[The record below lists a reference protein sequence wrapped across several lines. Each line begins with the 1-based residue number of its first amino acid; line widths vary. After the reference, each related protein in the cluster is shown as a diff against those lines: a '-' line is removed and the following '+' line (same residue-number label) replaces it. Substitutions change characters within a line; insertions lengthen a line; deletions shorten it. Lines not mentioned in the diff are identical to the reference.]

1 MKFFKSPLFVA
12 VLTVFLGV
20 FFISIVF
27 MQSKNTPSVENKT
40 DNTVPQKVE
49 TTASS
54 ETKPKTGTPISFAK
68 KVEEKTTTEDQQ
80 VLVSFLNEEN
90 QKIAAKE
97 VPLYEITKV
106 EKGSEPAKIVSVVAK
121 GELAKSL
128 IDEIKLPNSKGENAK
143 IIKTDSKFEKI
154 VSSGSGLEVDKQKT
168 LEALE
173 KSIQANIAAN
183 NFDNINVKVVTKKNE
198 GFSEKMNEMGFKTLL
213 AKFRTTHPG
222 HIDDA
227 ARNVNL
233 SIASKKING
242 LIIPPNG
249 KFSFNKVVG
258 ERSKANGFK
267 EAGVISQGRVIPGLG
282 GGICQVSTTLYRA
295 VLLSGAKI
303 NERYNHSIY
312 DGIEYA
318 ERGLDAAVAWGYK
331 DFKFTN
337 GLNIPILITSTS
349 GEGWVEV
356 SIYAEKKPFE
366 SIELFTKNEVK
377 RPFKTETRINSKLK
391 SGEVKVVHPG
401 VVGYTVEA
409 YRTITSIDGKS
420 KEERLSKDNY
430 LTYNRIEERNN

>member
-1 MKFFKSPLFVA
+1 MKFFKSPLFIA

-20 FFISIVF
+20 FFISIIF
-27 MQSKNTPSVENKT
+27 MQSKNTPTVENKPN
-40 DNTVPQKVE
+40 NTVPQKVE
-49 TTASS
+49 PKASN
-54 ETKPKTGTPISFAK
+54 ETKPTTSTPISFA
-68 KVEEKTTTEDQQ
+68 KVEEKTTTEKQQ
-80 VLVSFLNEEN
+80 VLVSFVNENN
-90 QKIAAKE
+90 QAIAQKE

-106 EKGSEPAKIVSVVAK
+106 EKGSEPAKIVSVVAN

-128 IDEIKLPNSKGENAK
+128 IDDIKLPNEKHSDAK

-154 VSSGSGLEVDKQKT
+154 VSSGSGLEVDKEKT
-168 LEALE
+168 LQELE
-173 KSIQANIAAN
+173 KSIQN
-183 NFDNINVKVVTKKNE
+183 NAVAKKFDKIDVKIITKKNE

-227 ARNVNL
+227 GRNVNL
-233 SIASKKING
+233 AIASQKING

-258 ERSKANGFK
+258 ERSRANGFK

-303 NERYNHSIY
+303 NERHNHSIY

-337 GLNIPILITSTS
+337 GLNLPILITSTS

-356 SIYAEKKPFE
+356 SVYASQKPFE
-366 SIELFTKNEVK
+366 SIELYTRNEVK
-377 RPFKTETRINSKLK
+377 RPFKTEKRINNKLK

-401 VVGYTVEA
+401 VDGYTVEA
-409 YRTITSIDGKS
+409 YRLTTTFDGKA

-430 LTYNRIEERNN
+430 LTYNRIEERSN

>member
-1 MKFFKSPLFVA
+1 MKFFKSPLFIA

-20 FFISIVF
+20 FFISIIF
-27 MQSKNTPSVENKT
+27 MQSKNTPTLENKPN
-40 DNTVPQKVE
+40 NTVSQKVE
-49 TTASS
+49 PKASD
-54 ETKPKTGTPISFAK
+54 ETKPTTSTPISFA
-68 KVEEKTTTEDQQ
+68 KVEEKTTTEKQQ
-80 VLVSFLNEEN
+80 VLVSFVNENN
-90 QKIAAKE
+90 QAIAQKE

-106 EKGSEPAKIVSVVAK
+106 EKGSEPAKIVSVVAN

-128 IDEIKLPNSKGENAK
+128 IDDIKLPNEKHADAK

-154 VSSGSGLEVDKQKT
+154 VSSGSGLEVDKEKT
-168 LEALE
+168 LQELE
-173 KSIQANIAAN
+173 KSIQSNAVAKK
-183 NFDNINVKVVTKKNE
+183 FDKIDVKIITKKNE

-227 ARNVNL
+227 GRNVNL
-233 SIASKKING
+233 AIASKKING

-258 ERSKANGFK
+258 ERSRANGFK

-303 NERYNHSIY
+303 NERHNHSIY

-337 GLNIPILITSTS
+337 GLDLPILITSTS

-356 SIYAEKKPFE
+356 SIYASQKPFE
-366 SIELFTKNEVK
+366 SIELYTRNEVK
-377 RPFKTETRINSKLK
+377 RPYKTEKRINNKLK
-391 SGEVKVVHPG
+391 SGEVKIVHPG
-401 VVGYTVEA
+401 VDGYTVEA
-409 YRTITSIDGKS
+409 YRLTTTSDGKA

-430 LTYNRIEERNN
+430 LTYNRIEERSN